1 MVMGESNATESTNP
15 ALPRLDPHRVHAAP
29 SMTQR
34 QLEIRRH
41 SLCLLDL
48 IRGVSN
54 QLRGFRRFKD
64 SQLADMVGHPA
75 WKSGIEDLIRKYRW
89 FSN

>member
-34 QLEIRRH
+34 QADQKAKGV
-41 SLCLLDL
+41 LDL
-48 IRGVSN
+48 IRGCN
-54 QLRGFRRFKD
+54 QLRGFRRFKV
-64 SQLADMVGHPA
+64 SQLADMVAHPA